1 MKKIII
7 MLSFFCCIVL
17 ISSCGALNGGQCE
30 SYTDWKYDRRECD
43 NNFWCIF
50 KGQKA
55 TYIYYTR
62 EKQCE
67 NGKVQQTKK
76 EKVKCGC

>member
-1 MKKIII
+1 MKKTIKTLTFTLCVI
-7 MLSFFCCIVL
+7 LL
-17 ISSCGALNGGQCE
+17 SSCGILSGGNCGNY
-30 SYTDWKYDRRECD
+30 SDWKYDRKECG

-50 KGQKA
+50 KSQKA